1 MINNYNKVEFEYMG
15 KEGIFFRMANV
26 YLMRIYLHMLGK
38 IDFEKDYIKSV
49 IKADFSCQSH
59 QMRLEM
65 NMNFKKNTLLEVS
78 WIWS

>member
-1 MINNYNKVEFEYMG
+1 MNKIAEIKKLSVSYERSMVLNDISFS
-15 KEGIFFRMANV
+15 I
-26 YLMRIYLHMLGK
+26 
-38 IDFEKDYIKSV
+38 FEKDYIRSV